1 MNKPIWIALT
11 AASVIVFL
19 QPMTMAVTAPPTGP
33 VITELTVEELPTLT
47 AQENPSISASN
58 QFNDS
63 PLEPLPV
70 VTFAPQAEQKM
81 QLAAAAIGSQFQKS
95 LAGSESTAIGPLDI
109 PDYFPEPSRILG
121 NPGSKEIRQ
130 MPKVEALG
138 PLDSPES
145 VEILPTTPATGGTV
159 LQTQRGMA
167 SWYGYEAG
175 NMTASGERYNAQDLT
190 AAHRT
195 LAFNSR
201 VRVTNIR
208 TGKSV
213 VVRINDRGPFIRGRI
228 IDLSEAAA
236 AAVGIKSSG
245 VGNVQVDVLSYG
257 SKGRKRR

>member
-19 QPMTMAVTAPPTGP
+19 QPVTMAFTAPPTGP

-47 AQENPSISASN
+47 AQENPIAPASN
-58 QFNDS
+58 PFSES
-63 PLEPLPV
+63 PLAPLPV
-70 VTFAPQAEQKM
+70 VTFAPQAKQKM
-81 QLAAAAIGSQFQKS
+81 QMAAAAIGSQFQKS
-95 LAGSESTAIGPLDI
+95 LAGSESTAISPLDI
-109 PDYFPEPSRILG
+109 PEYFPEPSRVLG
-121 NPGSKEIRQ
+121 GSKETRQ
-130 MPKVEALG
+130 PPKAEALG

-145 VEILPTTPATGGTV
+145 VEVLPTTPATDGTV
-159 LQTQRGMA
+159 LQTQSGMA

-175 NMTASGERYNAQDLT
+175 NMTASGERYNSQDLT

-195 LAFNSR
+195 LSFNSR
-201 VRVTNIR
+201 VRVTNTR

-245 VGNVQVDVLSYG
+245 VGNVQLDVLSYG